1 MVTQSSV
8 ASQIGRVVGDRYRL
22 EASLGAGASAR
33 VFLAAD
39 TRLSRQVAVKMLEP
53 ALATDAQFLE
63 RFRAEARIVGGI
75 NHPNVV
81 VVHDWGEEDD
91 TAYLVTEYL
100 AGGSLRAMLKAGS
113 TLAPSQALVIGLDVC
128 RGLAHAHGQG
138 LVHRD
143 LKPANL
149 LFDPEGRLR
158 IADFGLARAIA
169 EAAVTEQDGSF
180 MGSARYAAPEQARG
194 QRLDGKADVYALAVC
209 LVEAV
214 TGEVPFASD
223 TALGTLMA
231 RTETDL
237 IVPDALGPLRGAV
250 QAAGRLDPDERPDA
264 EEFGIALLA
273 ASERLSAPAPLPLV
287 GALAEAE
294 QAVDDDVDERTR
306 TLAVPVIAGTGDVDS
321 ATPEPPT
328 DEPATTGDR
337 KRRRWPLALLAVL
350 LVAIGAG
357 GYFAFNALRTPTH
370 EVPDVIGEDIAQLE
384 LVAAQNDWVL
394 EESKTR
400 RNGTEPGEILSTD
413 PAPGESLAEGGTLTV
428 LVSLG
433 NEMTETPQGIEN
445 KPLAEVEAA
454 FDDAGLVL
462 VPAETHHEEIAAG
475 NVIGYETEPDG
486 QVPQETELTV
496 LVSLGPAPR
505 TVPSL
510 GNNTD
515 YGAYAAALEEVQ
527 LVPKRSDE
535 FSETVPEGVVIRIS
549 HDPGAEVPRDTEITV
564 VVSKGPDVVEVP
576 DLIGK
581 RFKEAEEEL
590 ESLGLEVGTTNRNN
604 GTVIF
609 TDPSAG
615 TELKRGSAVDIFL
628 RRGGGNDD

>member
-1 MVTQSSV
+1 MVAHV
-8 ASQIGRVVGDRYRL
+8 ASHIGRVVGDRYRL
-22 EASLGAGASAR
+22 EASLGSGASAH

-39 TRLSRQVAVKMLEP
+39 TRLDRQVAVKMLEP
-53 ALATDAQFLE
+53 ALATDPQFLE

-81 VVHDWGEEDD
+81 VVHDWGEESD

-100 AGGSLRAMLKAGS
+100 AGGSLRAMLRAGS
-113 TLAPSQALVIGLDVC
+113 QLAPSQALVIGLDVC
-128 RGLAHAHGQG
+128 RGLAHAHAQG

-194 QRLDGKADVYALAVC
+194 QRLDGKADVYALAVS

-214 TGEVPFASD
+214 TGEVPFSAD

-231 RTETDL
+231 RTEGDL
-237 IVPDALGPLRGAV
+237 PVPEALGPLRGAV
-250 QAAGRLDPDERPDA
+250 QAAGRLDPDDRPDA
-264 EEFGIALLA
+264 EEFGLALLA
-273 ASERLSAPAPLPLV
+273 ASERLPAPAPLPLV

-294 QAVDDDVDERTR
+294 QDADDDGDERTR
-306 TLAVPVIAGTGDVDS
+306 TLAVPVIAGAV
-321 ATPEPPT
+321 T
-328 DEPATTGDR
+328 DDATTDTASPDGDKPDGDEK
-337 KRRRWPLALLAVL
+337 KRRRWPFALLAIL
-350 LVAIGAG
+350 LVAVGAG
-357 GYFAFNALRTPTH
+357 GYFLVNALRTPTH
-370 EVPDVIGEDIAQLE
+370 TVPDVIGEDIEKLE
-384 LVAAQNDWVL
+384 LVAEQNDWVL
-394 EESKTR
+394 DESKTR

-413 PAPGESLAEGGTLTV
+413 PDPGESLAEGGTLVV

-433 NEMTETPQGIEN
+433 NEMTDTPQDVAG
-445 KPLAEVEAA
+445 KPLAEVEAL
-454 FDDAGLVL
+454 FEEAGLVL
-462 VPAETHHEEIAAG
+462 TTSEQHHEEVAEG
-475 NVIGYETEPDG
+475 SVISYEEEPDA
-486 QVPQETELTV
+486 QVPRETELTV

-510 GNNTD
+510 SGDTD
-515 YGAYAAALEEVQ
+515 YGEYAAALEDVQ
-527 LVPKRSDE
+527 LTPVRKDE
-535 FSETVPEGVVIRIS
+535 FSESVPEGVVIRVS
-549 HDPGAEVPRDTEITV
+549 HDPGTSVPRDTEVTV
-564 VVSKGPDVVEVP
+564 VVSKGPDVVAVP
-576 DLIGK
+576 ELIGLSYK
-581 RFKEAEEEL
+581 DAEAAL
-590 ESLGLEVGTTNRNN
+590 ESAGLTMGTTNRNN

-615 TELKRGSAVDIFL
+615 TELKRGSAVDVFL
-628 RRGGGNDD
+628 RRGGGR